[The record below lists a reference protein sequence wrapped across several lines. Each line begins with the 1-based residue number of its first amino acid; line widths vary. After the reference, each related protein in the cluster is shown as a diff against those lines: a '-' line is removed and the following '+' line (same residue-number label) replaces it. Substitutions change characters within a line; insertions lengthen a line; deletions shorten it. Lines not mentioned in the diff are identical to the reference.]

1 MTFFF
6 SASPFA
12 VWNYVNKARTSGC
25 LYTPASGKKRRVE
38 TEVEREDMHG
48 ITNSNTARRLPN
60 YICIC
65 CCLLHIR
72 LVIKVDAPKKR
83 MIFFLSSSSSSISI
97 TFLCPA
103 VQAVSERRIRHEK
116 KKKSEL
122 IGLRC
127 RLRGKWK
134 RYVWTGT
141 IMKIKMCALIQL
153 ISSSFFVSGVVK
165 CVICRMCDVM
175 RAFAFAKYKK
185 EC

>member
-83 MIFFLSSSSSSISI
+83 MIFFPLVVVVVHLDYI
-97 TFLCPA
+97 F
-103 VQAVSERRIRHEK
+103 
-116 KKKSEL
+116 
-122 IGLRC
+122 
-127 RLRGKWK
+127 
-134 RYVWTGT
+134 
-141 IMKIKMCALIQL
+141 M
-153 ISSSFFVSGVVK
+153 SGGAGGQ
-165 CVICRMCDVM
+165 REAHTA
-175 RAFAFAKYKK
+175 RKK
-185 EC
+185 EEERTHRASVSFEGQMEKICLNWNNNEN